1 MNLNLVLTFALGII
15 LLFLVA
21 RLIFGPLRIVG
32 RLLWNA
38 LLGGALLY
46 LINLVGGRIGLQLPL
61 NPVSALVAGFLGIPG
76 VILLLVLQYL
86 LA

>member
-1 MNLNLVLTFALGII
+1 MNLNIVLTYGLGII

-32 RLLWNA
+32 RLIWNA
-38 LLGGALLY
+38 LLGGVLLY
-46 LINLVGGRIGLQLPL
+46 LINLVGGRVGLHLPL
-61 NPVSALVAGFLGIPG
+61 NPVSALTVGFLGIPG

-86 LA
+86 IV